1 MFFVL
6 SAAFQKN
13 NIKFA
18 ICRSKADFSVFGPL
32 GCFKSDPSVRVLI
45 LLLSHGCHG
54 ITITEASHVFLFEPI
69 MNAQQEA
76 QAINRVYRIGQTR
89 PTVVHKYIVNGT
101 IEQRI
106 HNLTE
111 KAFEQA
117 GGMSNVLAAI
127 SSDLKNSKCD
137 LSSLSADQFNYLL
150 GKTSSV
156 TGLHEEQSFTSD
168 MSSTLR

>member
-1 MFFVL
+1 
-6 SAAFQKN
+6 
-13 NIKFA
+13 
-18 ICRSKADFSVFGPL
+18 
-32 GCFKSDPSVRVLI
+32 
-45 LLLSHGCHG
+45 
-54 ITITEASHVFLFEPI
+54 